1 LIGWFF
7 CWLVDL
13 LFLLLFDW
21 LVFFA
26 GWLIYLFLLL
36 FEWLFFFCWLVD
48 LFVSS
53 AV

>member
-1 LIGWFF
+1 LLVVRAWFVFWLVGWFF
-7 CWLVDL
+7 
-13 LFLLLFDW
+13 
-21 LVFFA
+21 FFA

-36 FEWLFFFCWLVD
+36 FDWLFFCWLVD

>member
-1 LIGWFF
+1 
-7 CWLVDL
+7 
-13 LFLLLFDW
+13 